1 MSFVLTLIGLMLLLD
16 LAVTYWAWK
25 AARHT
30 RWPSAMRWVVGLF
43 MGIQLACLLFIVFGR
58 TVSTR
63 NDQVLPGFLLSSV
76 FLWHFILLPAS
87 ALLALLE
94 WISRRMGS
102 RSLQTHAPER
112 AGLQLA
118 GEASTASPTDL
129 PNPADVS
136 RTVAAPEPPAV
147 RHVEGAAGSTSLRG
161 RDLPNRRDF
170 LRTAV
175 VAAPPVLTILTT
187 GYALAQQ
194 DNFSIRRMIIPLRQ
208 LPAELDG
215 LTIAHVTD
223 IHVGRFTEGSVLR
236 KIVETTNQLKADLV
250 LLTGDLI
257 NHDLTDLPAAIDAVR
272 NMDSR
277 FGAYMCQGNHDLMRS
292 RAVFDTDVR
301 SGGIPLLVNQS
312 QTVRINSRDVQLLG
326 QRWGWGESSSLSGR
340 GDSWI
345 ADSMRIL
352 TPQIRPDAFPIL
364 LAHHPHAFDDA
375 AAAGIPLTLSG
386 HTHGGQLMVTPRF
399 GFGPMMYK
407 YWSGLYQQGQSKLV
421 VSNGTGNWF
430 PLRINAPAEIVHIT
444 LRREA

>member
-1 MSFVLTLIGLMLLLD
+1 MSFVLTLISLMLLLD
-16 LAVTYWAWK
+16 VAVWYWAHH
-25 AARHT
+25 AASRTH
-30 RWPSAMRWVVGLF
+30 WPRPMRWFVGAF
-43 MGIQLACLLFIVFGR
+43 FAIQLASLVFIVLGR

-63 NDQVLPGFLLSSV
+63 NDQILPGFLLSAI

-87 ALLALLE
+87 AIIALFE
-94 WISRRMGS
+94 VWSRRVPRKTPEVVAAAEVALAPAGLPS
-102 RSLQTHAPER
+102 TVPTTLFERASQGFHPKAPE
-112 AGLQLA
+112 QITVT
-118 GEASTASPTDL
+118 ETAPV
-129 PNPADVS
+129 VS
-136 RTVAAPEPPAV
+136 E
-147 RHVEGAAGSTSLRG
+147 
-161 RDLPNRRDF
+161 LPNRRDF
-170 LRTAV
+170 LRTAA

-194 DNFSIRRMIIPLRQ
+194 ENFRVRRVIIPLRQ

-223 IHVGRFTEGSVLR
+223 VHVGRFTEGSVLR

-257 NHDLTDLPAAIDAVR
+257 NHDLHDLPAAIDAVR
-272 NMDSR
+272 RMDSR
-277 FGAYMCQGNHDLMRS
+277 FGVFMCQGNHDLMRS
-292 RAVFDTDVR
+292 RSIFDTDVR
-301 SGGIPLLVNQS
+301 NGGIPLLVNQT
-312 QTVRINSRDVQLLG
+312 QTVHINSRDVQLMGL
-326 QRWGWGESSSLSGR
+326 RWGWSAASTPGAR

-345 ADSMRIL
+345 VDSMRVL

-386 HTHGGQLMVTPRF
+386 HTHGGQLMVTPNF
-399 GFGPMMYK
+399 GFGPLMYK
-407 YWSGLYQQGQSKLV
+407 YWSGLYQHGQSKLV

-444 LRREA
+444 LRRET

>member
-1 MSFVLTLIGLMLLLD
+1 MSFVLTLISLMLLLD
-16 LAVTYWAWK
+16 VAVWYWAHH
-25 AARHT
+25 AASRT
-30 RWPSAMRWVVGLF
+30 RWPRRMRWFVGGF
-43 MGIQLACLLFIVFGR
+43 FAIQLTSLVFIVLGR

-63 NDQVLPGFLLSSV
+63 NDQILPGFLLSAI

-87 ALLALLE
+87 AIIALFE
-94 WISRRMGS
+94 VVSWRMARRAAKAVVVAEV
-102 RSLQTHAPER
+102 APVLS
-112 AGLQLA
+112 GLP
-118 GEASTASPTDL
+118 ASTPTTLFEKASQGFPPKATVHITAAETA
-129 PNPADVS
+129 PVVS
-136 RTVAAPEPPAV
+136 E
-147 RHVEGAAGSTSLRG
+147 
-161 RDLPNRRDF
+161 LPNRRDF
-170 LRTAV
+170 LRTAA

-194 DNFSIRRMIIPLRQ
+194 DNFRIRRMIIPLRQ

-277 FGAYMCQGNHDLMRS
+277 FGVFMCQGNHDLMRS
-292 RAVFDTDVR
+292 RSIFDTDVR
-301 SGGIPLLVNQS
+301 NGGIPLLVNQT
-312 QTVRINSRDVQLLG
+312 QTVHINSRDVQLMGL
-326 QRWGWGESSSLSGR
+326 RWGWSGASAPGGR

-345 ADSMRIL
+345 ADSMQVL

-386 HTHGGQLMVTPRF
+386 HTHGGQLMVTPSF

-407 YWSGLYQQGQSKLV
+407 YWSGLYQQAQSKLV